1 MTQQELQELSSR
13 LNSLT
18 NTLTK
23 FTNASLVDTTLYLDN
38 KEDSNR
44 KECVLNDLKR
54 IDDIIEEFKIS
65 INQLKELTNI

>member
-1 MTQQELQELSSR
+1 MTQQELQELSNR

-44 KECVLNDLKR
+44 KECILNDLKR
-54 IDDIIEEFKIS
+54 IDNTVEEFKIS

>member
-1 MTQQELQELSSR
+1 MTQQELQELSNR

>member
-1 MTQQELQELSSR
+1 MTQQELQELSNR

-44 KECVLNDLKR
+44 KECILNDLKR
-54 IDDIIEEFKIS
+54 IDNTIEEFKIS
-65 INQLKELTNI
+65 INQLKELINI